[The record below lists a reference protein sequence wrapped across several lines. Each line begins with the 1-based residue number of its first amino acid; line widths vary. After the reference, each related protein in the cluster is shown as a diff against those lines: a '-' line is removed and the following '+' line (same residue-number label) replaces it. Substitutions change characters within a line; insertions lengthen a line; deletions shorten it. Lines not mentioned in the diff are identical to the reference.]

1 MLPAWA
7 NHAKTPY
14 PQAFPLQFTGLTLP
28 DALEVNI
35 DMCPMGKSNLL
46 YLFLLRKATLFC
58 VARPKTWMQKSE
70 NQLLPEACSGRSRL
84 FPVFFPGQVWTAA
97 GSGTSLGST
106 GNPVER
112 GSRGAR
118 RRGCAA
124 AAGWVKIMSVRRGGA
139 ATAYLVYAEPV
150 QRRMT
155 VLLTILVKIVS
166 PGKAAWHTARIGE
179 DDVCQTRRSGDGVPD
194 VRRAG
199 PTKYD
204 GIRFTKTLS

>member
-58 VARPKTWMQKSE
+58 VVHPKTWTQKSE

-106 GNPVER
+106 GNPVEL

-124 AAGWVKIMSVRRGGA
+124 RS
-139 ATAYLVYAEPV
+139 
-150 QRRMT
+150 RM
-155 VLLTILVKIVS
+155 
-166 PGKAAWHTARIGE
+166 GE
-179 DDVCQTRRSGDGVPD
+179 DDVRQTRRNSDGVPGI
-194 VRRAG
+194 RRAG

-204 GIRFTKTLS
+204 GIRFTKTPS

>member
-118 RRGCAA
+118 RRDCAA
-124 AAGWVKIMSVRRGGA
+124 AAGWMKMMSVRRGGG

-155 VLLTILVKIVS
+155 ALLTILVKIVS
-166 PGKAAWHTARIGE
+166 PGKAAW
-179 DDVCQTRRSGDGVPD
+179 RRQCRVHGKPRQ
-194 VRRAG
+194 RRMAERDYQEAFLT
-199 PTKYD
+199 P
-204 GIRFTKTLS
+204 GICPL